1 MEDKKTTFFKGV
13 SIQTIITALMGVLE
27 ILVFAIMSRLLS
39 KEDFG
44 YFAALTGIMTICTS
58 ITEAGLGAS
67 IVQKKGASEE
77 FLSTAFTLSLT
88 FGLIG
93 SAIVFIL
100 SPWLAHIVADDHI
113 LLPMRVMSINIFLA
127 CSSSVGRNILLKG
140 LQFKQ
145 IGILSVV
152 AYTASSLIGISMAF
166 MGMGLW
172 SIVSISIIN
181 LILFN
186 ALLYTR
192 RIKLPKLMIRRN
204 EVRGIVSYG
213 GWLTLSVITNNIT
226 QQMDRIFLTKW
237 TSVTVLGAYN
247 RPAGFVGNIT
257 NKINGI
263 FDTVLFPMLSDMQ
276 DDKRRVQD
284 VFLKAVALL
293 NSFAIV
299 LFAVFFFNA
308 YLIIALFFGEKW
320 LELVPALRVISVFV
334 IFNVDNRLVD
344 CFFRSLGFVKLGFEL
359 RVLAAMIT
367 FCCLY
372 YGAKFGVLGVA
383 TSLVTAN
390 AITVILKVCA
400 LTLKLKLNLTSIIK
414 TWFIAEKPLLPLL
427 LIGVPYIL
435 YFDNTICWAILF
447 ALIMSV
453 VILCEFILIPS
464 LVSVE
469 YSNNIYPI
477 IKSKLKR
484 SKNKGK

>member
-1 MEDKKTTFFKGV
+1 MEDKKTTFFKGISV
-13 SIQTIITALMGVLE
+13 QTIVTSLMGILE
-27 ILVFAIMSRLLS
+27 ILVFAIMSRLLT

-67 IVQKKGASEE
+67 IVQKKDASEQ
-77 FLSTAFTLSLT
+77 FISTAFTLSLT

-93 SAIVFIL
+93 SIAIFIL
-100 SPWLAHIVADDHI
+100 SPWLANVVADDHI

-140 LQFKQ
+140 LRFKQ
-145 IGILSVV
+145 IGVISVV
-152 AYTASSLIGISMAF
+152 AYTASSIIGISMAF
-166 MGMGLW
+166 YGMGLW

-181 LILFN
+181 LLLFN

-192 RIKLPKLMIRRN
+192 KIKLPNLNIHKQ

-213 GWLTLSVITNNIT
+213 SWLTLSVITNNIT

-237 TSVTVLGAYN
+237 TSVVVLGAYN
-247 RPAGFVGNIT
+247 RPAGFVGNIM

-276 DDKRRVQD
+276 NDQSKVQE
-284 VFLKAVALL
+284 VFLKAIALL

-299 LFAVFFFNA
+299 LFAIFFFNA
-308 YLIIALFFGEKW
+308 ELIITIFFGNEW
-320 LELVPALRVISVFV
+320 LELVPALRIISVFV

-359 RVLAAMIT
+359 RIFAAIIT

-372 YGAKFGVLGVA
+372 LGTKYGVLGVA

-390 AITVILKVCA
+390 AITVIIKICV
-400 LTLKLKLNLTSIIK
+400 LTIKLKLEPICIIK
-414 TWFIAEKPLLPLL
+414 KWLISEKPLLPLL
-427 LIGVPYIL
+427 LIGIPYIL
-435 YFDNTICWAILF
+435 YFEKNVLTDIFFAI
-447 ALIMSV
+447 IMGI
-453 VILCEFILIPS
+453 VILCEFTLMPS
-464 LVSVE
+464 FIGEE
-469 YSNNIYPI
+469 YSKTIYPI
-477 IKSKLKR
+477 IK
-484 SKNKGK
+484 NKIKFNKEK

>member
-13 SIQTIITALMGVLE
+13 SVQTIVTALMGILE
-27 ILVFAIMSRLLS
+27 ILVFAIMSRLLT

-67 IVQKKGASEE
+67 IVQKKDASEQ

-93 SAIVFIL
+93 SIAIFIL
-100 SPWLAHIVADDHI
+100 SPWLANVVADDHI

-127 CSSSVGRNILLKG
+127 CSSSVGRNIMLKG
-140 LQFKQ
+140 LKFKQ
-145 IGILSVV
+145 IGVLSVV
-152 AYTASSLIGISMAF
+152 AYTASSIIGISMAF
-166 MGMGLW
+166 YGMGLW

-181 LILFN
+181 LLLFN

-192 RIKLPKLMIRRN
+192 RIKLPKLKIHKQ

-237 TSVTVLGAYN
+237 TSVMILGAYN

-276 DDKRRVQD
+276 NNKSKVQE
-284 VFLKAVALL
+284 VFLKAIAIL

-299 LFAVFFFNA
+299 LFAIFFFNA
-308 YLIIALFFGEKW
+308 ELIITIFFGNEW
-320 LELVPALRVISVFV
+320 LELVPALRIISVFV

-344 CFFRSLGFVKLGFEL
+344 CFFRSLGLVKLGFQL
-359 RVLAAMIT
+359 RVISAIIT
-367 FCCLY
+367 FISLY
-372 YGAKFGVLGVA
+372 VGSKYGVCGVA
-383 TSLVTAN
+383 TALVTAN
-390 AITVILKVCA
+390 VTTVIMKMFF
-400 LTLKLKLNLTSIIK
+400 LTNRLNLIVLNVIK
-414 TWFIAEKPLLPLL
+414 TWIIAEKPILPLL
-427 LIGVPYIL
+427 LFGIPYIIFIDKTL
-435 YFDNTICWAILF
+435 LSEFLF
-447 ALIMSV
+447 ASV
-453 VILCEFILIPS
+453 MGMVILAEFLFLPS
-464 LVSVE
+464 FVGKL
-469 YSNNIYPI
+469 YTQMIYPSI
-477 IKSKLKR
+477 SKVLHKIK
-484 SKNKGK
+484 